1 MVKSIVGVETPSISR
16 SMPRELAYIADLLGC
31 VDSVRIVDI
40 GCGNSAKGVH
50 LSLQSGSR
58 SSYVVSVDLSWPAV
72 KGVAELMRELGVPGD
87 VVQADAHML
96 PFRSG
101 SFDIA
106 ILWNVI
112 MFVLDDKLVLQESDR
127 ILRYGGLVA
136 LSTYRARRAFRSYDL
151 AKLVRRTM
159 LYFDPVSIRNT
170 GSQIM
175 VLAQKRRK
183 GSASYHVL
191 RIPATK
197 VEQALKEFQSHSAE
211 NQESGYVNVDDYVL
225 LLIPQH
231 THKDGG
237 TEQNSVPDESMLS
250 KTYTVAMTYFYSSY
264 MDKLFLLL
272 SKLCEEN
279 RCLYNAQD
287 LRQKI
292 AALGVPRG
300 AINKALND
308 LARLGVV
315 RRASA
320 LSEVVSL
327 CEFSPMVSVEDV
339 VALNPVLFRF
349 LKHLKAQNCIH
360 RDKLYEQML
369 TVSIITGNPIVRNV
383 LRRIYIDYDGKTSIN
398 KLMELLA
405 DNIKIYW
412 SSCSKTPLYS
422 NPQNG
427 LQEVGRISDRKFFQ
441 ERLLE
446 PYARIGVVNLRPNSE
461 IELSEYTTR
470 VLEEILY

>member
-1 MVKSIVGVETPSISR
+1 MVKSIVGVETPFISR
-16 SMPRELAYIADLLGC
+16 GMPRELVYIADLLSC

-50 LSLQSGSR
+50 LSLQAGSR
-58 SSYVVSVDLSWPAV
+58 SSYVVSVDLSWSAV
-72 KGVAELMRELGVPGD
+72 KGVAKLMHELGIPGD
-87 VVQADAHML
+87 AVQADAHML
-96 PFRSG
+96 PFRSR

-106 ILWNVI
+106 ILWNVL

-127 ILRYGGLVA
+127 ILSYGGMVA
-136 LSTYRARRAFRSYDL
+136 LSTYDTRRAFRSYDL
-151 AKLVRRTM
+151 ARLIRRTM

-183 GSASYHVL
+183 GSTSYHVL

-197 VEQALKEFQSHSAE
+197 VEQALKEFQSCSAE
-211 NQESGYVNVDDYVL
+211 NQELSCVNADGYVL
-225 LLIPQH
+225 LLIPQRPY
-231 THKDGG
+231 KDADI
-237 TEQNSVPDESMLS
+237 EQSDIHVNSMLS
-250 KTYTVAMTYFYSSY
+250 KTYAVAMTYFYSSY
-264 MDKLFLLL
+264 MDKLFSLL

-279 RCLYNAQD
+279 RCLYNTQD
-287 LRQKI
+287 LRQRI

-315 RRASA
+315 RKASA
-320 LSEVVSL
+320 LSEVLSL
-327 CEFSPMVSVEDV
+327 CEFSPMVSVEDM

-349 LKHLKAQNCIH
+349 LRHLKVRNCMH
-360 RDKLYEQML
+360 RDKLYERIL

-383 LRRIYIDYDGKTSIN
+383 LRRIYIEYDGKASMN
-398 KLMELLA
+398 KLMDLLA

-412 SSCSKTPLYS
+412 SSCSKTPLYA
-422 NPQNG
+422 NTQND
-427 LQEVGRISDRKFFQ
+427 LQEVSRISDRKFFQ
-441 ERLLE
+441 ERFLE
-446 PYARIGVVNLRPNSE
+446 PYARIGVVSLRLNDK
-461 IELSEYTTR
+461 IELSEYTMH